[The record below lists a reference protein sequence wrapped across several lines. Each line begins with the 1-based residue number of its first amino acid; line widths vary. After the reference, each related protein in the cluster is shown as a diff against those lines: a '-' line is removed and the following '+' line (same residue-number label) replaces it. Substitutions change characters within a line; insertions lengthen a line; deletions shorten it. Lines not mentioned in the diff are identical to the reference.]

1 MRPYL
6 RHFLVVLVSLL
17 LAGCSAAAPAADS
30 HSDPPSITLP
40 APTAA
45 TSTAPTETLPTPAA
59 DTVAATDACLQGIWK
74 MSDESFAEYTDTLL
88 PLPNFIIL
96 SGMITLT
103 FYDDLYIYSLDN
115 LTLRFYSTND
125 NYIQGTGSVSASGSY
140 STSGGMISFNN
151 TSTSDEITEWQA
163 MINGELTTYP
173 GNPPAFNIVAPGNG
187 AYSCTATTLTIDT
200 TGTANTEMPLEF
212 NRID

>member
-1 MRPYL
+1 MT
-6 RHFLVVLVSLL
+6 HKWKNTLVILAFVL
-17 LAGCSAAAPAADS
+17 LAGCSAAAPAGDS
-30 HSDPPSITLP
+30 PAIPPPPTLP
-40 APTAA
+40 APTRAP
-45 TSTAPTETLPTPAA
+45 TTAPTETMPTPAA
-59 DTVAATDACLQGIWK
+59 DTAGATDPCLEGIWQ
-74 MSDESFAEYTDTLL
+74 MTEESYNEYTDTLL

-96 SGMITLT
+96 SGVVSLT
-103 FYDDLYIYSLDN
+103 FYDNLYIYSLDN

-125 NYIQGTGSVSASGSY
+125 NYIQGTGSVSASGSF
-140 STSGGMISFNN
+140 STADNLLSFNN

-163 MINGELTTYP
+163 MIDGNLTTYP

-212 NRID
+212 RRIE